1 MVPRGGAWGDR
12 VAAAARER
20 GLDPLVVPLIADAA
34 PTDRSALEAAV
45 DRLIAS
51 GGSRRHDA
59 PPPAGSGPQ
68 SASGQ
73 DAPSASGQDAPSASG
88 QDAPSASG
96 QDAPSA
102 GRRAGGTG
110 RPAASTEP
118 DRAHS
123 GPATDGTARADGT
136 ARTGGTDRTDGTD
149 VAGYAWM
156 VVTSATAVRVVAERV
171 ARLPSDL
178 RVAAVGEPTARAVR
192 AAGWVVDLV
201 PSESSGAALA
211 HALPDTSGTVLFPRS
226 DLAAPTVVDTLRAR
240 GIDVDE
246 VVAYRTVGT
255 GDEPVVLDSPPA
267 AVLVTSGSIAR
278 EIARRMTPLD
288 PRTVIACIGPGT
300 AAEARAA
307 GLPVHVVARSRSAE
321 ALLDAV
327 VESLNPTA
335 PNRKAP
341 K

>member
-1 MVPRGGAWGDR
+1 M
-12 VAAAARER
+12 
-20 GLDPLVVPLIADAA
+20 
-34 PTDRSALEAAV
+34 
-45 DRLIAS
+45 IAS

-73 DAPSASGQDAPSASG
+73 DAPSASGQDAPSA
-88 QDAPSASG
+88 
-96 QDAPSA
+96 

-110 RPAASTEP
+110 RPAGPTGP
-118 DRAHS
+118 DRARS
-123 GPATDGTARADGT
+123 GPAIDGT
-136 ARTGGTDRTDGTD
+136 ARTDGTDGTDGTD

-178 RVAAVGEPTARAVR
+178 RVAAVGEPTARAAR

-240 GIDVDE
+240 GIDVDD

-278 EIARRMTPLD
+278 EIAWRMTPLD
-288 PRTVIACIGPGT
+288 PRTVVACIGPGT

-307 GLPVHVVARSRSAE
+307 GLTVHAVARTRSAE

>member
-1 MVPRGGAWGDR
+1 
-12 VAAAARER
+12 
-20 GLDPLVVPLIADAA
+20 
-34 PTDRSALEAAV
+34 
-45 DRLIAS
+45 
-51 GGSRRHDA
+51 
-59 PPPAGSGPQ
+59 
-68 SASGQ
+68 
-73 DAPSASGQDAPSASG
+73 
-88 QDAPSASG
+88 
-96 QDAPSA
+96 
-102 GRRAGGTG
+102 
-110 RPAASTEP
+110 
-118 DRAHS
+118 
-123 GPATDGTARADGT
+123 
-136 ARTGGTDRTDGTD
+136 
-149 VAGYAWM
+149 M

-178 RVAAVGEPTARAVR
+178 RVAAVGEPTARAAR

-211 HALPDTSGTVLFPRS
+211 HAMPDTSGTVLFPRS

-240 GIDVDE
+240 GIDVDD

-267 AVLVTSGSIAR
+267 AVLVTSGSVAR

-288 PRTVIACIGPGT
+288 PRTVVACIGPGT

-307 GLPVHVVARSRSAE
+307 GLPVHVVARTRSAE